1 MFGPH
6 AHGLT
11 WMRGLTRAT
20 PDVMLAVALGGV
32 TCAFPTD
39 KSDKVFVT
47 LDGPS
52 RVVLRGQEMSVS
64 ARAWRVIGSD
74 TQAITNVAFAFGP
87 GSSTTATV
95 QNNGGGSATVTGVN
109 SGNVHITARAI
120 AFEQAPEGDLLLRVS
135 NPHEVDSVRPD
146 ILRFRDTMTVYGVG

>member
-20 PDVMLAVALGGV
+20 PDVVLAVALGGV

-47 LDGPS
+47 LEGPS
-52 RVVLRGQEMSVS
+52 RVVLRGQEMSVY
-64 ARAWRVIGSD
+64 ARAWRANATLVIGCVSVPI
-74 TQAITNVAFAFGP
+74 ARLGP
-87 GSSTTATV
+87 GA
-95 QNNGGGSATVTGVN
+95 
-109 SGNVHITARAI
+109 ARPPLSRMMAV
-120 AFEQAPEGDLLLRVS
+120 AMLR
-135 NPHEVDSVRPD
+135 
-146 ILRFRDTMTVYGVG
+146 